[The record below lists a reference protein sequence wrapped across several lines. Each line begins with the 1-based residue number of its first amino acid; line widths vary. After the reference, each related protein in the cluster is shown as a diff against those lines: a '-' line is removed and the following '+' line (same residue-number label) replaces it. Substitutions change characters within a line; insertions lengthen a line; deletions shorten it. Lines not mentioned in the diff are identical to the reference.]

1 MRLLVKRQENVF
13 NSRNILSI
21 KTDPGMTEKK
31 ELLTPI
37 ITMCKYLKENINIMK
52 REMDNVKRA
61 RDKNI

>member
-1 MRLLVKRQENVF
+1 
-13 NSRNILSI
+13 
-21 KTDPGMTEKK
+21 MTEKK